1 MNVVVGVDAR
11 GNGLLVV
18 VLVVVLML
26 SRRERMAEEKG
37 RLSWV
42 VVVGLRL
49 AFRD

>member
-18 VLVVVLML
+18 VVVVLML